1 MPPNP
6 KTLSDLGTLP
16 DQYQK
21 TLTGETFLIYDLLV
35 DNSVNE
41 VRDGLKTIE
50 NEKGQ
55 ILYEKFKSVFD
66 KNPGYN
72 ILKLYNN
79 SINGNYVDLKE
90 DPAIISCYKQCPI
103 TSVDVEHDVCI
114 KNQIMCII
122 SGQYWRSTYVFN
134 INELPERCDVFIV
147 GEYVFDR
154 KVGADS
160 LVMESDKDIF
170 RAFVNACIPVYT
182 IVGFEIAANWN
193 EIFDY
198 SDKNVYQTEVF
209 DPLVTF
215 LNEFNING
223 ILLFFGDLYTGIFD
237 FSITNKV
244 LDIYIIDYSLL
255 NDCNNNTFK
264 TGTSPI
270 TSTGNTIVTI
280 EQVTCSVTN
289 SYMDKSKI
297 YAAIELAPRIP
308 FPLLPDYAMIS
319 LTSYSIYCSSA
330 DKSNS
335 SQWCTS
341 PSQLIYDQLV
351 IPKNPASHKFLE
363 ENSSKI
369 FIAVSNRTK
378 HWSLRSIQILYTGIY
393 LNLDCIPLS
402 V

>member
-1 MPPNP
+1 MKIKIVIILNIF
-6 KTLSDLGTLP
+6 LYL
-16 DQYQK
+16 Q
-21 TLTGETFLIYDLLV
+21 LT
-35 DNSVNE
+35 
-41 VRDGLKTIE
+41 
-50 NEKGQ
+50 
-55 ILYEKFKSVFD
+55 
-66 KNPGYN
+66 
-72 ILKLYNN
+72 
-79 SINGNYVDLKE
+79 
-90 DPAIISCYKQCPI
+90 KQ
-103 TSVDVEHDVCI
+103 DDVCI

-122 SGQYWRSTYVFN
+122 SGHYWRSTYVFN

-147 GEYVFDR
+147 GQYFFDR

-160 LVMESDKDIF
+160 HVMESDKDIF

-182 IVGFEIAANWN
+182 IVGFEIAATWN

-223 ILLFFGDLYTGIFD
+223 ILLYFGDLYTTGVEDLATKISSFVGALKEKFDKLVFGMILNENSHTSLTDNTLFD

-244 LDIYIIDYSLL
+244 LDIYIMQYILL
-255 NDCNNNTFK
+255 NDCNNNTVK
-264 TGTSPI
+264 TGVSPL
-270 TSTGNTIVTI
+270 TSTDNTIVTI

-308 FPLLPDYAMIS
+308 FPLLPDYAMTS

-341 PSQLIYDQLV
+341 PSQLIYDQGEYLKKFYAGIVLV
-351 IPKNPASHKFLE
+351 QLETDDYECKCECGQYPVFNIAIDGWTGSPFKDCPAINKN
-363 ENSSKI
+363 
-369 FIAVSNRTK
+369 
-378 HWSLRSIQILYTGIY
+378 
-393 LNLDCIPLS
+393 
-402 V
+402 